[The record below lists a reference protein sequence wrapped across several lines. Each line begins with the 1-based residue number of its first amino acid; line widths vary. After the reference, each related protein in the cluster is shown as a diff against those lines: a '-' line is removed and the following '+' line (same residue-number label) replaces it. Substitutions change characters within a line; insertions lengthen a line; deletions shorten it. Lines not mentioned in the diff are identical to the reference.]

1 MIGRV
6 LKRGRRVAGLLYYLY
21 SPGRPCRHTN
31 PHLLVRLRHS
41 PTQPVQVTGYAVSLP
56 GMTHWDGQQL

>member
-31 PHLLVRLRHS
+31 PHLVSGWRH
-41 PTQPVQVTGYAVSLP
+41 PAELNRRYARTEGGISA
-56 GMTHWDGQQL
+56 G